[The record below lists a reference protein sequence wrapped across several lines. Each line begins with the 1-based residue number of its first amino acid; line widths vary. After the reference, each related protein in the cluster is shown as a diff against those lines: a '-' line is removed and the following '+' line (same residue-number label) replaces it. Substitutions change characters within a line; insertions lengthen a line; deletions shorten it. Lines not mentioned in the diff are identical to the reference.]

1 MTHCHKV
8 MTHTDYASIVQ
19 FFPRKS
25 YNIDV
30 KPTWRRTRLSVKPP
44 VGLWD
49 IFCTLRMKHISKTRY
64 VTKFFNWRYATHV
77 DGWNQNLQ
85 SMFVKCG
92 MFAIHVSFS
101 SVKQRL
107 LMNLVFA
114 MLFVWSLLHNALTK
128 MWRMLVF
135 EICVQFGRSDDILK
149 TLPYIKNHSQSTPF
163 NHRHLITVADPSVHH
178 QCQWQWNPLLQNR

>member
-1 MTHCHKV
+1 MLIMQVLCN
-8 MTHTDYASIVQ
+8 
-19 FFPRKS
+19 FFPRKR

-49 IFCTLRMKHISKTRY
+49 IFCTLWMKHISKTRY
-64 VTKFFNWRYATHV
+64 VRKFFNWTYATHV

-85 SMFVKCG
+85 SVFVKCG

-101 SVKQRL
+101 SVERRL

-114 MLFVWSLLHNALTK
+114 MLFVWSLSHNTFDK
-128 MWRMLVF
+128 NVTNVGFF
-135 EICVQFGRSDDILK
+135 EICVQFGRHDDILK

-163 NHRHLITVADPSVHH
+163 NRRH
-178 QCQWQWNPLLQNR
+178 